1 MHEIFTTR
9 HNPDVDPWMTMWGW
23 EIPVYL
29 FLGGMVAGM
38 MIIAGYFLFSGRH
51 KESNCSCYS
60 IPLTSFILLS
70 LGMFSLFL
78 DLAHKQ
84 YVWRLYTTFQI
95 TSPMSWG
102 AWILILVYPALIA
115 NILIRP
121 PSWMTRRFSKLS
133 DIAGKLQTHQ
143 FFIKNIGILN
153 MILGM
158 MLGAYTGVL
167 LSTMGSRPL
176 WNTSLLWVLFL
187 VSGLSTAAAYVHLIA
202 KNRAESELLAKADN
216 GLLVVELFIFVML
229 FLGLMSSA
237 RPHIEAAQLLLTGI
251 YAPAFWVFVIALGIV
266 IPLGI
271 QLLAVNH
278 KIKHTPIAPIM
289 VIIGGLILRF
299 IIVEAGQ
306 YSHWFNAHFK

>member
-1 MHEIFTTR
+1 
-9 HNPDVDPWMTMWGW
+9 MWGW

-60 IPLTSFILLS
+60 IPLTSFVLLS
-70 LGMFSLFL
+70 IGMFSLFL

-216 GLLVVELFIFVML
+216 GFLVVELFIFVML